1 MLLVLAI
8 MSLRGKLSQ
17 NWSLTERVPQCNSK
31 QHRASST
38 SATSKWSMNG
48 LLSFPTVGR
57 NRDFT
62 AELAA
67 DYQLH
72 KLFRYIS

>member
-1 MLLVLAI
+1 MALRWARDPLLR
-8 MSLRGKLSQ
+8 SLRRNFSQ
-17 NWSLTERVPQCNSK
+17 NWSLTERVRWCNSK

-38 SATSKWSMNG
+38 SATSKWLMNG

-72 KLFRYIS
+72 K